1 MGGLLKLC
9 GSSAKG
15 EGKKRRMVENNRLS
29 VKTPDVALVVKF
41 TRLEIHWDK
50 RPSF

>member
-1 MGGLLKLC
+1 MGELLKL
-9 GSSAKG
+9 GESSAKG
-15 EGKKRRMVENNRLS
+15 EGEKRRAVENNRPS
-29 VKTPDVALVVKF
+29 VKTPDVALLVRF